1 MKKIQMVDL
10 QGQYKGIKNTINTSF
25 TEILDSAAF
34 INGPH
39 VKAFQQEL
47 ETYLDIKHVIP
58 CANGTDALQICMMG
72 LGLKPGDEVIT
83 ADFTFA
89 ATVEVI
95 ALLKLT
101 PVLVDVDPKT
111 FNIDPKAVEKAIT
124 PKTKAIVPV
133 HLFGQCANMDA
144 LQVLAKKH
152 NLFLIED
159 NAQAIGAV
167 YTSSNGKKRKAGT
180 IGHVAS
186 TSFFPSK
193 NLGCYGD
200 GGAIF
205 TNDDDLAHRIRGIVN
220 HGMYKRYH
228 HDVVGVNSRLDSLQA
243 AVLRAKL
250 EKLDQYNAKRRASA
264 IAYNKAFQNQKDISI
279 PALTNGCSAI
289 CSNCDCHVFHQYTL
303 RILNGKRDEL
313 VQHLADNGVPS
324 GVYYPIPLHLQ
335 EAYKDKRYRESDFPI
350 TNQLVKE
357 VISLPMHTELNDEQ
371 IQFITDLIIDFL
383 NNK

>member
-1 MKKIQMVDL
+1 MVDL
-10 QGQYKGIKNTINTSF
+10 IGQYEGIKDQVNTSF
-25 TEILDSAAF
+25 SEILESAAF
-34 INGPH
+34 INGPYVH
-39 VKAFQQEL
+39 AFQKEL
-47 ETYLDIKHVIP
+47 ETYLGVKHVIP

-72 LGLKPGDEVIT
+72 LGLQPGDEVIT

-95 ALLKLT
+95 GLLGLT
-101 PVLVDVDPKT
+101 PVLVDVEPDT
-111 FNIDPKAVEKAIT
+111 FNIDPKAIEKAIT

-133 HLFGQCANMDA
+133 HLFGQCADMDA
-144 LQVLAKKH
+144 IMKLAKKH
-152 NLFLIED
+152 NLFVIED

-167 YTSSNGKKRKAGT
+167 YTSKSGTKQKSGT

-205 TNDDDLAHRIRGIVN
+205 TNDDDLAHTIRGVVN

-250 EKLDQYNAKRRASA
+250 PLLNTYNAKRRAAAKKYS
-264 IAYNKAFQNQKDISI
+264 KAFEKQPNISI
-279 PALTNGCSAI
+279 PKMGNGCEGI
-289 CSNCDCHVFHQYTL
+289 CENCDCHVFHQYTL
-303 RILNGKRDEL
+303 RILNGKRDQL
-313 VQHLADNGVPS
+313 VQHLNENGVPC
-324 GVYYPIPLHLQ
+324 GVYYPIPLHKQ
-335 EAYKDKRYRESDFPI
+335 KAYADERYNEADFPI

-357 VISLPMHTELNDEQ
+357 VISLPMHTELDDEQ
-371 IQFITDLIIDFL
+371 LDFITKLIIDFV
-383 NNK
+383 NK